1 MRGERKFKI
10 KIKPVMVSFATV
22 FVMNLYF
29 LYLIDPHYGT
39 IMGIAAQDFA
49 LFVAILWGAYYWA
62 KLIRRPNPP
71 FRYGKWMITL
81 GIMAVLSSI
90 QSNLLYGQ
98 SLLQGFA
105 PQRWVLVWLLMYFIL
120 RKLIYYKKI
129 DFDLLMKMIV
139 VIGLLQLF
147 LFIAQYFLG
156 ESNLFL
162 YVNSGPRNGKVRYYF
177 GPILLDLLFLYMLD
191 RFNAA
196 KTTKKI
202 PYVIC
207 CALILFETMVV
218 QQFRLTTMGLI
229 LCLGL

>member
-81 GIMAVLSSI
+81 GIIIKIRQCILS
-90 QSNLLYGQ
+90 
-98 SLLQGFA
+98 
-105 PQRWVLVWLLMYFIL
+105 
-120 RKLIYYKKI
+120 KT
-129 DFDLLMKMIV
+129 
-139 VIGLLQLF
+139 
-147 LFIAQYFLG
+147 YFLRAVF
-156 ESNLFL
+156 S
-162 YVNSGPRNGKVRYYF
+162 S
-177 GPILLDLLFLYMLD
+177 
-191 RFNAA
+191 
-196 KTTKKI
+196 KI
-202 PYVIC
+202 GRAHV
-207 CALILFETMVV
+207 
-218 QQFRLTTMGLI
+218 
-229 LCLGL
+229 

>member
-81 GIMAVLSSI
+81 GIMAFLSSI
-90 QSNLLYGQ
+90 QSNLLY
-98 SLLQGFA
+98 
-105 PQRWVLVWLLMYFIL
+105 
-120 RKLIYYKKI
+120 
-129 DFDLLMKMIV
+129 
-139 VIGLLQLF
+139 
-147 LFIAQYFLG
+147 
-156 ESNLFL
+156 
-162 YVNSGPRNGKVRYYF
+162 
-177 GPILLDLLFLYMLD
+177 
-191 RFNAA
+191 
-196 KTTKKI
+196 
-202 PYVIC
+202 
-207 CALILFETMVV
+207 
-218 QQFRLTTMGLI
+218 
-229 LCLGL
+229 